1 MSDSKPPAPAQDDAA
16 HPGVTGALAGRG
28 AAVTPSG
35 TMKIWAAIG
44 ESVARDSGGAGLDE
58 TAASVLHARAFRHF
72 AEGVRQYLAIRLGS
86 AEAADI
92 ALRRLRLTVAA
103 WPATELVAAPGP
115 RARLYR
121 KARELAHAQRGA
133 GGDAGA
139 ATGSSLPW
147 RPLPP
152 GTPASYVRA
161 LAQVRALPP
170 ELTEVL
176 ELRHAR
182 ELSEAELAFVLDADA
197 GDVSARLTE
206 ATRRAEEFV
215 GADPPSALPGFAG
228 AMIEAFA
235 LSPPESASAS
245 VRASEEPGGIEPG
258 TVLGGRYRLEKRVG
272 AGAFGEVYK
281 ASDTEVPG
289 HLVALKLLHQPSL
302 SENARANALRELN
315 LIASVFHPSIVQ
327 FKDHGWFAGRLWFVM
342 PWYEGEPLEKRI
354 ARQPLTR
361 AEARTLFE
369 PIARALATMHASGL
383 RHQDIKPDN
392 VFLARLKTS
401 ARSTSADV
409 LPVLLDLGV
418 AVKDTEL
425 TLAGTPLYFPPEIAA
440 EFANVACPYPVTL
453 AADVFSLALTLRNAL
468 EPSTQEHVP
477 SGAVD
482 AFIAHRATHVP
493 RPPSGH
499 DLRYLA
505 PQFERWLNPDP
516 ARRPTADEL
525 ADELTVL
532 TAPEE
537 RRARRARTL
546 RWLVPL
552 LAALAVVG
560 GAAFYALRKD
570 AQLSALLAA
579 QAQADAS
586 NARAET
592 TEIKADL
599 AITQAREQALADDNG
614 SLQDAIRRSN
624 LSQEQLVRELATTQA
639 QVQRLG
645 EAVERTSER
654 AATLAA
660 ALEATE
666 AQGAQLTTDL
676 AQMRSAREAAEQRST
691 QLTTE
696 LGSARQSLATREAEL
711 TTARQSLAAREGEL
725 AQVRA
730 DEERLTRELTEA
742 RTDAE
747 RLTRELADAR
757 SDAANA
763 ATRIAA
769 AEERRADAERDVSEL
784 RRELERLRN
793 VQPAAAAAEP

>member
-1 MSDSKPPAPAQDDAA
+1 MSDSTPPAPAQDDAA
-16 HPGVTGALAGRG
+16 HAGETRVPAGRSAG
-28 AAVTPSG
+28 ATPSG

-44 ESVARDSGGAGLDE
+44 GSVARESGGAGLDE

-139 ATGSSLPW
+139 ATGSTLPW

-152 GTPASYVRA
+152 GTPASHVRA
-161 LAQVRALPP
+161 LAQVRSLPP
-170 ELTEVL
+170 ELTELL

-197 GDVSARLTE
+197 GDILARLAE

-215 GADPPSALPGFAG
+215 GPNPPSALPGFSG

-245 VRASEEPGGIEPG
+245 VRAAEEPGGIDAG
-258 TVLGGRYRLEKRVG
+258 TILGGRYRLEKRVG

-302 SENARANALRELN
+302 SENARATALRELN

-354 ARQPLTR
+354 TREPLTR
-361 AEARTLFE
+361 AAARTFFE

-401 ARSTSADV
+401 ARTTTGDV

-418 AVKDTEL
+418 AVKDTEM

-440 EFANVACPYPVTL
+440 EFADVSNPFPITL

-468 EPSTQEHVP
+468 EPSTQEHVA

-482 AFIAHRATHVP
+482 AFIAHRARHVP
-493 RPPSGH
+493 KPPTGQE
-499 DLRYLA
+499 LRYLA
-505 PQFERWLNPDP
+505 PHFRRWLNPDP
-516 ARRPTADEL
+516 ARRPTADEF
-525 ADELTVL
+525 ADELAVL

-560 GAAFYALRKD
+560 SAAFYALRKD
-570 AQLSALLAA
+570 AELSAVLAR

-592 TEIKADL
+592 VEIKADL
-599 AITQAREQALADDNG
+599 AITQAREQALTDDNG
-614 SLQDAIRRSN
+614 ALQDTIRRSN

-654 AATLAA
+654 AQSLAV
-660 ALEATE
+660 ALEAAE
-666 AQGAQLTTDL
+666 AQGAQLTSEL
-676 AQMRSAREAAEQRST
+676 AQMRSAREAAEQRVA
-691 QLTTE
+691 QLTAE
-696 LGSARQSLATREAEL
+696 LGAARQSL
-711 TTARQSLAAREGEL
+711 SAREGEL
-725 AQVRA
+725 ATARQSLTAREGELGQARA
-730 DEERLTRELTEA
+730 DAERLTRELAETRADAERLTRELTEA
-742 RTDAE
+742 R
-747 RLTRELADAR
+747 
-757 SDAANA
+757 SDAASA

-793 VQPAAAAAEP
+793 TEPAAATP

>member
-1 MSDSKPPAPAQDDAA
+1 MSDPTPPPPDDAA
-16 HPGVTGALAGRG
+16 RSGDARARANRAEG
-28 AAVTPSG
+28 VTPSG

-44 ESVARDSGGAGLDE
+44 ESVARESGGAGLDE

-86 AEAADI
+86 TEAADI
-92 ALRRLRLTVAA
+92 ALRRLRLTVAS

-139 ATGSSLPW
+139 VTGSSLPW
-147 RPLPP
+147 RPLPAT
-152 GTPASYVRA
+152 TPASYVRA
-161 LAQVRALPP
+161 LAQIRALPTETT
-170 ELTEVL
+170 ELL
-176 ELRHAR
+176 ELRYAR
-182 ELSEAELAFVLDADA
+182 ELGEAELAFVLEVDDAHVAARLADA
-197 GDVSARLTE
+197 TQQADAL
-206 ATRRAEEFV
+206 V
-215 GADPPSALPGFAG
+215 GPNPPSALPGFGG

-235 LSPPESASAS
+235 LSPPGTPSAS
-245 VRASEEPGGIEPG
+245 VRAAEEPGGIESG
-258 TVLGGRYRLEKRVG
+258 TVLGARYRLEKRVG
-272 AGAFGEVYK
+272 AGSFGEVYK

-289 HLVALKLLHQPSL
+289 HVVALKLLHQPSL

-354 ARQPLTR
+354 VREPLTR

-401 ARSTSADV
+401 ARATTGDV

-440 EFANVACPYPVTL
+440 EFANVANPYPVTL

-493 RPPSGH
+493 RPPSGR

-505 PQFERWLNPDP
+505 PHFERWLNPDP
-516 ARRPTADEL
+516 ARRPTADEFS
-525 ADELTVL
+525 DELAVL

-560 GAAFYALRKD
+560 GASFYALRKD

-592 TEIKADL
+592 SEIKADL

-654 AATLAA
+654 AASLADALQA
-660 ALEATE
+660 AE
-666 AQGAQLTTDL
+666 AQGAQLTTEL
-676 AQMRSAREAAEQRST
+676 AQMRSAREAAEQRGA

-696 LGSARQSLATREAEL
+696 LAST
-711 TTARQSLAAREGEL
+711 RQSLAARDAELATARQALATRDGEL
-725 AQVRA
+725 TQTRSEVERLAREQTTARA
-730 DEERLTRELTEA
+730 DV
-742 RTDAE
+742 E
-747 RLTRELADAR
+747 RLTRELADTR
-757 SDAANA
+757 SDAAGA
-763 ATRIAA
+763 AERIAA
-769 AEERRADAERDVSEL
+769 ADARRAEAERDVSEL
-784 RRELERLRN
+784 RRELDRLRN
-793 VQPAAAAAEP
+793 AEPAPASP